1 MLDVLVIGSGP
12 AGLSAAVYAR
22 RANLSVLVAE
32 KEYHGTGQ
40 IAESDQV
47 DNYLGMPQ
55 MNGYDLGEAFREHA
69 VSLGIEFYEGMA
81 DAFST
86 GGCEEDGS
94 NAESGGNAEG
104 SSNAEGGSNAEGADS
119 GRRFWEVHFTDGK
132 IIRAK
137 TVIYCAGAAHRHLG
151 VDGEE
156 EFAGKGVSY
165 CAVCD
170 GAFYRG
176 KETAVIGGGDTA
188 LGDAMYLSD
197 LCDKVYLI
205 HRREEFRGSASTV
218 QQLREK
224 DNVEILTSAVP
235 EKIVGEQTVTA
246 LELKDGRSIP
256 VNGAFVAVGM
266 QPQTEPLKG
275 VVELDQSGYVVAD
288 ETGITSADGF
298 FVAGDV
304 RTKAL
309 RQVVTAVSDG
319 ANAAV
324 SAAEYIRRLL

>member
-1 MLDVLVIGSGP
+1 MNENRMLDALVIGSGP

-47 DNYLGMPQ
+47 DNYLGMPK

-81 DAFST
+81 DGFST
-86 GGCEEDGS
+86 GVCEDGS
-94 NAESGGNAEG
+94 GTDRAEL
-104 SSNAEGGSNAEGADS
+104 
-119 GRRFWEVHFTDGK
+119 GRQFWEVHFTDGK

-324 SAAEYIRRLL
+324 SAAEYIRQLL

>member
-47 DNYLGMPQ
+47 DNYLGMPKI
-55 MNGYDLGEAFREHA
+55 NGYDLGEAFREHA

-86 GGCEEDGS
+86 GVCEEASEIIHAEDDSSADGS
-94 NAESGGNAEG
+94 DHAG
-104 SSNAEGGSNAEGADS
+104 
-119 GRRFWEVHFTDGK
+119 RFWEVHFTDGR
-132 IIRAK
+132 IIRTK

-188 LGDAMYLSD
+188 LGDALYLSD

-205 HRREEFRGSASTV
+205 HRREEFRGSASAV
-218 QQLREK
+218 QQLQEK

-288 ETGITSADGF
+288 ETGITSAAGF

-324 SAAEYIRRLL
+324 SAAEYIRQLL